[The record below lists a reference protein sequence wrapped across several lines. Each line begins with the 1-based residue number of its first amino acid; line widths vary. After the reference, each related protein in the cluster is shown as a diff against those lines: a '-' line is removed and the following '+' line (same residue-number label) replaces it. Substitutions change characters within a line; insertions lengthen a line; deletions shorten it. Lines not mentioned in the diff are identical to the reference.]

1 MTGLKTR
8 LYRVGMGE
16 PLLLIHGG
24 PGFSHEYLSAPLAF
38 LSQHFELVAYDQV
51 SWKELGNKLCLEDIA
66 SQLAEI
72 LDSLGCPVR
81 VLAHSWGAL
90 VLASAAASTEH
101 GGVLRRTVSS
111 GVAINPTPFT
121 RAEYDKSLA
130 RFLRR
135 IPLVTRMRVQAT
147 ALLTG
152 DGDKVMDSLWPFY
165 GALGESGHSVPRPA
179 HFPLDLRSYAAVT
192 RKLGKFDFSSAQD
205 FFSRMSILLSSSD
218 ATQPEM
224 ISDWASRCRRFEML
238 DGVGHFPFQEDPPL
252 WMARL
257 REHLCIG

>member
-1 MTGLKTR
+1 
-8 LYRVGMGE
+8 
-16 PLLLIHGG
+16 
-24 PGFSHEYLSAPLAF
+24 
-38 LSQHFELVAYDQV
+38 
-51 SWKELGNKLCLEDIA
+51 
-66 SQLAEI
+66 
-72 LDSLGCPVR
+72 
-81 VLAHSWGAL
+81 
-90 VLASAAASTEH
+90 
-101 GGVLRRTVSS
+101 
-111 GVAINPTPFT
+111 
-121 RAEYDKSLA
+121 
-130 RFLRR
+130 
-135 IPLVTRMRVQAT
+135 MRVQAT

-165 GALGESGHSVPRPA
+165 GALGESEHSVPRPA

-192 RKLGKFDFSSAQD
+192 RNLGKFDFSSAQD